1 MFPPNAYRIRFANAE
16 DAETLSR
23 LAEHGGQQ
31 PLFGRVL
38 IGQLDGAPAA
48 ALSLGDG
55 RVTADPA
62 RGTDRLVAALRMRAG
77 AIRAHETTPSLS
89 ERLAAAFSAYLGEST
104 VVPAPV
110 SRDDKLDDEDERLA
124 A

>member
-1 MFPPNAYRIRFANAE
+1 MFPPNAYRIRFADSE
-16 DAETLSR
+16 DTQTLGW
-23 LAEHGGQQ
+23 LAERGGQQ
-31 PLFGRVL
+31 PLGGRVL

-48 ALSLGDG
+48 ALSLSDG
-55 RVTADPA
+55 RVIADPA

-77 AIRAHETTPSLS
+77 AIRAYEATPSLS
-89 ERLAAAFSAYLGEST
+89 ERLAAAFSAYLGEPT

-110 SRDDKLDDEDERLA
+110 SRDDKADDEDARLA